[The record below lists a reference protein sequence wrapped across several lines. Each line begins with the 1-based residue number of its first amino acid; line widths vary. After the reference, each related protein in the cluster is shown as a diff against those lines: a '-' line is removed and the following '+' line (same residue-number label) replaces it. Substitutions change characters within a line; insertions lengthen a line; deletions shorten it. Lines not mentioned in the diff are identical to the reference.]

1 MRRGTGR
8 SFVTDVFSDSYAG
21 TYDMVYA
28 EKNYAAECHA
38 TEALIAKFGSGPF
51 RTLLDLGCGTG
62 RHATILAQHGFDVT
76 GVDRSEPML
85 IRARERAQQHL
96 LDPGPEFLSGDI
108 RNFAASQPF
117 DVALMNFNVIGY
129 MTSNDDA
136 LAALASTRRSLRE
149 EGLLIADFWYGP
161 AVVADP
167 PGDNTRE
174 FEGRHMRI
182 VRSSTGRHLPDSQC
196 CEIEVK
202 VARLEEGRLAEE
214 AVETH
219 RVRYFFPLEIE
230 LMLKV
235 SGFRLLALTGFPDIG
250 AAASARAWGAAL
262 VAKAI

>member
-1 MRRGTGR
+1 MTE
-8 SFVTDVFSDSYAG
+8 VFNDSYAG
-21 TYDMVYA
+21 TYDAIYA
-28 EKNYAAECHA
+28 EKDYAAECQA
-38 TEALIAKFGSGPF
+38 IETLIAKFGSGQF

-85 IRARERAQQHL
+85 MRARQRARQDGM
-96 LDPGPEFLSGDI
+96 DPGPEFLSGDI
-108 RNFAASQPF
+108 RTFAARRRF

-129 MTSNDDA
+129 MTGNDDA
-136 LAALASTRRSLRE
+136 LAALGCARSSLRDD
-149 EGLLIADFWYGP
+149 GLLIADFWYGP

-167 PGDNTRE
+167 PGQTTRE
-174 FEGRHMRI
+174 FGSRNRRI

-202 VARLEEGRLAEE
+202 VAHLEQDRLVEE

-230 LMLKV
+230 LMLGI
-235 SGFRLLALTGFPDIG
+235 SGFRLLALTGFPEIG
-250 AAASARAWGAAL
+250 ASASARAWGAAM